1 MTGVEGAEQQ
11 RGGKEKMRKE
21 REKERERGEKRKGV
35 NGFMQSYKHMSGVFW
50 SSSGYILGENK
61 CKEQSG
67 EVEEEEELRYLNPV
81 WVSSRPWTS

>member
-21 REKERERGEKRKGV
+21 REKERERGKKEKALMV
-35 NGFMQSYKHMSGVFW
+35 SCSHTNTCQVFSGRLADTFW
-50 SSSGYILGENK
+50 GENK

-67 EVEEEEELRYLNPV
+67 EVEEEEEPRYLNPV